1 MDVCKQILLQA
12 GTHEETSLAYQ
23 SCKLTEASSAK
34 AFLTTGLSKELD
46 VDLIDLQWNPV
57 TPSLFA
63 VCLSD
68 GTAELWTWSEGKL
81 SLSSLPQIFK
91 ADAFVDILWISTF
104 MWVVAYID
112 EEETVQPNLAIVHA
126 PKEQPV
132 SFINFED
139 ICYGSGEDR
148 KSRYYMKFLDKWG
161 FVIASS
167 GNSMETGILGHK
179 PDVKTSWDV
188 WTLEDTARVELPLC
202 DSDDTFP
209 MGFAVDFSSQLPFL
223 AVNKQK
229 LDPVPILLLLSSEG
243 LLCPFHIINKES
255 KESLQYRTE
264 PLPTEGV
271 SKGIGLDVKMMG
283 FESGSRYLV
292 FSKNL
297 SKYSKS
303 TSKYFFAPTN
313 QTNCNEWPTCWDRTT
328 RVHKFDYYYYWSD
341 ATCTQAPAAQPSSA
355 MPFSFKPPTQPGS
368 TTQSGFSFSST
379 AFGRDG
385 PVLSTAG
392 SQVTQPT
399 DDSRVPSTVAQAK
412 PFSFSFQPSGVTSG
426 TPPFSFAK
434 AASSTTDAPSTSSFP
449 SFTPPAPSTAQ
460 TVPFGTASSSQ
471 GLFGSSSSVGQ
482 GTQSQGL
489 FGSSAKTNQGQSSGT
504 PFSFSKPAF
513 SFNAQPGSTTS
524 QASAP
529 STIASASGGQTSAP
543 PAYPF
548 ARPSGSSDKPVAPSQ
563 PISGQA
569 GPGQQTTG
577 TLVAPTKAQV
587 TVPPTGHAPISN
599 PPSVAPPNQVAPMM
613 KSLPFVV
620 TEEPQGA
627 SSQITLPKVQDVPK
641 APGNL
646 SVTIPLEQRK
656 SAMQAQRAAAAA
668 AAQQPSL

>member
-1 MDVCKQILLQA
+1 MKIMSKFISLTYIGNSLPSGQITYAFSRAIGAQLTKKNYHQLYCSLPRAA
-12 GTHEETSLAYQ
+12 GLSSSIWPDPVPWSGHSFPVTCTVN
-23 SCKLTEASSAK
+23 SCKSASRV
-34 AFLTTGLSKELD
+34 LMREIHT
-46 VDLIDLQWNPV
+46 
-57 TPSLFA
+57 
-63 VCLSD
+63 
-68 GTAELWTWSEGKL
+68 
-81 SLSSLPQIFK
+81 LSSLEDFVSPVLVSSLLFSPLGLFPPQIRRERVF
-91 ADAFVDILWISTF
+91 
-104 MWVVAYID
+104 
-112 EEETVQPNLAIVHA
+112 P
-126 PKEQPV
+126 
-132 SFINFED
+132 SF
-139 ICYGSGEDR
+139 
-148 KSRYYMKFLDKWG
+148 
-161 FVIASS
+161 
-167 GNSMETGILGHK
+167 
-179 PDVKTSWDV
+179 P
-188 WTLEDTARVELPLC
+188 
-202 DSDDTFP
+202 FP
-209 MGFAVDFSSQLPFL
+209 E
-223 AVNKQK
+223 VNKQK

-255 KESLQYRTE
+255 KESQQYRTE

-271 SKGIGLDVKMMG
+271 SKGIAVRQTVMDGQPAG
-283 FESGSRYLV
+283 IGPQGSI
-292 FSKNL
+292 NL
-297 SKYSKS
+297 
-303 TSKYFFAPTN
+303 TTTTTGAMPPAPKP
-313 QTNCNEWPTCWDRTT
+313 PT
-328 RVHKFDYYYYWSD
+328 
-341 ATCTQAPAAQPSSA
+341 AQPSSA

-368 TTQSGFSFSST
+368 TTQSGFSFSSSR
-379 AFGRDG
+379 FGRDG

-399 DDSRVPSTVAQAK
+399 DDSRVPSTGAQTK

-434 AASSTTDAPSTSSFP
+434 AASSTTDAPSTSTFP

-460 TVPFGTASSSQ
+460 TVPFGTASSQ
-471 GLFGSSSSVGQ
+471 GLFGSSSGVGQ

-489 FGSSAKTNQGQSSGT
+489 FGSSTKTNQSQSSGT

-513 SFNAQPGSTTS
+513 SFNAPPGSTTS
-524 QASAP
+524 QASVP

-587 TVPPTGHAPISN
+587 TVPPTSHAPVSN

-668 AAQQPSL
+668 AYRHRNRCMHP